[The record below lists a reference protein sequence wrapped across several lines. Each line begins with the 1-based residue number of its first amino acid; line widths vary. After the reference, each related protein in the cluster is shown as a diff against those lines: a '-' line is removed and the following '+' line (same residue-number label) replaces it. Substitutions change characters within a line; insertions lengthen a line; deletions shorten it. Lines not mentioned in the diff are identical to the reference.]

1 MEDIIF
7 GKHAVREAL
16 KGDVEINK
24 LFVVKDSHLSGM
36 DDIFEMVKEQRLVVS
51 HVDRRKMESLCDGGN
66 HQGIALSVSPFHYAE
81 LDELIRED
89 EPPFIVILDGIQ
101 DTHNLGA
108 IIRSAYAAGVHGIV
122 IPKRRAAGVN
132 STVVKTS
139 GGYASMMPIARVTNM
154 AKTIEWL
161 KSKNIWVAGADMGGD
176 MTLFNGDM
184 KGPFAIVMGSEGK
197 GISRLVKEKCDFIIS
212 IPMLNG
218 VESLNASVAAS
229 LLIYEAFRQ
238 RTQ

>member
-1 MEDIIF
+1 MEDIIY

-16 KGDVEINK
+16 QGDVEVNK
-24 LFVVKDSHLSGM
+24 IFVVKDSHPSGM
-36 DDIFEMVKEQRLVVS
+36 DDIFKIVKEMRLVVS
-51 HVDRRKMESLCDGGN
+51 HVDRRKMESLCGGGN

-81 LDELIRED
+81 LEELIRED
-89 EPPFIVILDGIQ
+89 EPPFLLLLDGIQ
-101 DTHNLGA
+101 DPHNLGA

-122 IPKRRAAGVN
+122 IPKRRAVGVN

-139 GGYASMMPIARVTNM
+139 GGYASQMPIARVTNM
-154 AKTIEWL
+154 TKTIEWL

-184 KGPFAIVMGSEGK
+184 KGAFAIVMGSEGS

-229 LLIYEAFRQ
+229 LIIYEAFRQ
-238 RTQ
+238 RMK